1 MAGVPVIGN
10 DCKSY
15 YNSATHASPTWVLI
29 ADAVDVRVNLTKGEA
44 ELLTRASAWAKTK
57 GGKKRGTIEL
67 DYVHQGGTTVFTAL
81 QGFFFANTVTE
92 FAFMDGAI
100 ATSDSQ
106 GFRAYCEVFGMS
118 QPQEIESWVVHTFTL
133 KPAYQVESAA
143 VVDPDW
149 FDAT

>member
-15 YNSATHASPTWVLI
+15 YNTATHATPTWVLI
-29 ADAVDVRVNLTKGEA
+29 ADARDVRVNLTRGEP
-44 ELLTRASAWAKTK
+44 ELLTRASAWAKT
-57 GGKKRGTIEL
+57 GAGKKRGSIEI

-81 QGFFFANTVTE
+81 QGYYFADTVTE
-92 FAFMDGAI
+92 FAFMDTAI

-106 GFRAYCEVFGMS
+106 GFRAYCVTTGMS
-118 QPQEIESWVVHTFTL
+118 QPQELEGWVYITFTL
-133 KPAYQVESAA
+133 KPAYKVESAA

-149 FDAT
+149 YDVT